1 MDTTSIFATK
11 LIKEW
16 EVIPILEFLM
26 ESSKKKEKSLPK
38 KISLFQGIRSFNYRM
53 KKAIY
58 LNEREPR
65 YSKKKININI
75 YILELVFL
83 NANF

>member
-16 EVIPILEFLM
+16 EVIPILELLM

-38 KISLFQGIRSFNYRM
+38 KIS
-53 KKAIY
+53 
-58 LNEREPR
+58 
-65 YSKKKININI
+65 
-75 YILELVFL
+75 
-83 NANF
+83 